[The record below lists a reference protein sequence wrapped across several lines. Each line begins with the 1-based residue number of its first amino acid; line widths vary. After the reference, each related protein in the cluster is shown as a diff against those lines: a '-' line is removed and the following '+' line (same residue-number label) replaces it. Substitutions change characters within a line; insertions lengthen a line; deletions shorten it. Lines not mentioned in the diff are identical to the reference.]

1 MEKRI
6 PVLASLRFFFVSVI
20 AVAPVSVGLAQPL
33 PGYEQPPILKASEE
47 IPEALRVGPY
57 HKVAERV
64 TSDGYFNNY
73 RIESKF
79 GRFDVEG
86 RQLLELRIGEMNALA
101 ELDQL
106 SSSKVFKD
114 AVLDSGESM
123 VMAPVRAVKKA
134 ANTLSDP
141 DKVVDTVQGIPD
153 GAERLFSWAY
163 DQAKGVAQAAS
174 DAVSS
179 DSKAT
184 SKNTSD
190 SSSTALKQGKAFGL
204 RFIGYTKRERELFRK
219 FQVNPYTTN
228 QQLQD
233 EIVRVAG
240 VGTAVGFAFKFV
252 PSVALLSEIN
262 TFNTWYGRAE
272 QLSLYEDPDSIKE
285 KNNAV
290 MREMDVPDPVAAEF
304 QKNEAYSPWTR
315 RFITASLADLGSRV
329 AGRALFIKTACVAK
343 NEPSA
348 LYFVSVAEAFQEL
361 HKKRPLKKLVAS
373 MYLPAAVTKD
383 NTLYVP
389 LSVDY
394 LFWTKEVE
402 GLFIDFRKRVTAE
415 ESFRAVEV
423 HARGKVSLR
432 ARKALQTLGITVFE
446 NAMVE
451 K

>member
-1 MEKRI
+1 MMGNIRTTSA
-6 PVLASLRFFFVSVI
+6 LAAIFLH
-20 AVAPVSVGLAQPL
+20 GLFLVPAFSSHAQPL
-33 PGYEQPPILKASEE
+33 PGYEKPPVLKASEE
-47 IPEALRVGPY
+47 LPAALREGPY

-101 ELDQL
+101 ELDKL
-106 SSSKVFKD
+106 SSSKVFQD
-114 AVLDSGESM
+114 AVLDSGEAM
-123 VMAPVRAVKKA
+123 VMGPVKAVKKA

-141 DKVVDTVQGIPD
+141 DKMVDTVQGIPE

-163 DQAKGVAQAAS
+163 DSAKGLAQAAS

-179 DSKAT
+179 NSKDSK
-184 SKNTSD
+184 ND
-190 SSSTALKQGKAFGL
+190 SSSSTLKQGKAFGL
-204 RFIGYTKRERELFRK
+204 RFIGYTKREREVFRK
-219 FQVNPYTTN
+219 FQVSPYTTN
-228 QQLQD
+228 QLLQD
-233 EIVRVAG
+233 EVVRVAG

-252 PSVALLSEIN
+252 PSVALLSEVN

-290 MREMDVPDPVAAEF
+290 MKEMDVPDHIASEF
-304 QKNEAYSPWTR
+304 QKNEAYTPWTR
-315 RFITASLADLGSRV
+315 RFITASLADIGPSV
-329 AGRALFIKTACVAK
+329 TGRALFIKAACVAT

-348 LYFVSVAEAFQEL
+348 LYFVSVAEAFQQL

-373 MYLPAAVTKD
+373 MYLPAGVTKD
-383 NTLYVP
+383 NTLYIP

-402 GLFIDFRKRVTAE
+402 GVFVDFRARVTSE
-415 ESFRAVEV
+415 ESFRSVEV
-423 HARGKVSLR
+423 HARGKVSPR
-432 ARKALQTLGITVFE
+432 ARKGLQALGITVFE
-446 NAMVE
+446 KSMV
-451 K
+451 